1 MRDVEMN
8 DSLKKI
14 KKYVCLTALAA
25 ALMTSCAPH
34 PKVLPE
40 PEPEP
45 VKPPP
50 PPSGFVMKPYHRSM
64 EEEMRR
70 SYDRANEI
78 IVGVLT
84 GTHQDEKGGLIY
96 YFSDF
101 SRFDKET
108 LSWGPSQNVI
118 MQVRPDRLK
127 PEIIQRDEFKTLID
141 LDKTGICWD
150 FYQGNRNVFLVEG
163 RRNLIFL
170 ELGLDEATGNS
181 HRNLLDAYPDTD
193 ECRARDVFNL
203 MIRDLASKTVTSP
216 SAALFI
222 SLNTPINATA
232 SKGRFCYICETE
244 TGFKP
249 LVAEKIT

>member
-1 MRDVEMN
+1 MRDAEMI
-8 DSLKKI
+8 DTWKKI
-14 KKYVCLTALAA
+14 AWYVCFTALAA
-25 ALMTSCAPH
+25 ALMTSCAPR
-34 PKVLPE
+34 PEVLPE

-50 PPSGFVMKPYHRSM
+50 LPSGFVMKPFHRSM
-64 EEEMRR
+64 KEEMRK

-78 IVGVLT
+78 ITGVFS
-84 GTHQDEKGGLIY
+84 GTHQDKKGGLIY

-118 MQVRPDRLK
+118 MQVLPDKLK
-127 PEIIQRDEFKTLID
+127 PEIIRRNEFKTLID

-163 RRNLIFL
+163 KMNLIFL
-170 ELGLDEATGNS
+170 EMGLDEATGNS
-181 HRNLLDAYPDTD
+181 YRNLLDAYPVTD

-203 MIRDLASKTVTSP
+203 MIQDLALKTVTSP
-216 SAALFI
+216 SAALFV
-222 SLNTPINATA
+222 STNTIIAA
-232 SKGRFCYICETE
+232 AARKGHFCYIFETE
-244 TGFKP
+244 KEFKQWV
-249 LVAEKIT
+249 LEKIR